1 MRRGELWWANL
12 GAHRPQEQTGRRP
25 VIIWQSDALNSVL
38 QSVLVVPLTTN
49 LDRARLAGTAIIS
62 ATPDGPPADSVAL
75 AFQMR
80 AIPKTALDGR
90 IRLEVKFREVER
102 KQDEQRKK
110 LDEALA
116 FLAKNFVTDDELIHL
131 QKLAARTPFP
141 FHKSQPFEA
150 ELRRLL
156 AFGLIGRRPGKGIR
170 SLFKDGDDVQNHL
183 EITTQGTSYLEH
195 RRSLTSAEG

>member
-90 IRLEVKFREVER
+90 IRALTDIELAELE
-102 KQDEQRKK
+102 
-110 LDEALA
+110 LATDEAL
-116 FLAKNFVTDDELIHL
+116 
-131 QKLAARTPFP
+131 
-141 FHKSQPFEA
+141 
-150 ELRRLL
+150 
-156 AFGLIGRRPGKGIR
+156 GRVEP
-170 SLFKDGDDVQNHL
+170 D
-183 EITTQGTSYLEH
+183 
-195 RRSLTSAEG
+195 